1 MFRPVLRPN
10 PCSVRLNKCS
20 LFSTKHDG
28 VAAKKIGTGKFVH
41 VHTMQAWGER
51 RVRGTA
57 PLILNLDYVKVSGQL
72 HVMSALP
79 QARNPDTHNRWLGG
93 PQSRSDRIG
102 GQNRAHKR
110 ARNHI
115 LRPQEHEM
123 SEHYMKT
130 WRLKPLY
137 GRLQDVLTHTLRLL
151 NQQGRRVISTDKH
164 LYVWST
170 RSPTELRLFCA
181 LFVGR
186 HLSLR
191 DTSDL

>member
-1 MFRPVLRPN
+1 MEVSGNIHILAIFSLAKI
-10 PCSVRLNKCS
+10 PCSPLS
-20 LFSTKHDG
+20 
-28 VAAKKIGTGKFVH
+28 
-41 VHTMQAWGER
+41 R
-51 RVRGTA
+51 R
-57 PLILNLDYVKVSGQL
+57 
-72 HVMSALP
+72 
-79 QARNPDTHNRWLGG
+79 LGG
-93 PQSRSDRIG
+93 PHSRSDCIG
-102 GQNRAHKR
+102 GQNTTHMR

-115 LRPQEHEM
+115 LKPQAHEM